1 MKGQKDIMKKN
12 FEGRGSH
19 IVSRL
24 SLMTGDHEER
34 SHLKT
39 LHDFHR
45 PGNDFHYPTGENWGK
60 ELPSR

>member
-12 FEGRGSH
+12 SEGRGSH

-45 PGNDFHYPTGENWGK
+45 PDNDFHYPTGEN
-60 ELPSR
+60 